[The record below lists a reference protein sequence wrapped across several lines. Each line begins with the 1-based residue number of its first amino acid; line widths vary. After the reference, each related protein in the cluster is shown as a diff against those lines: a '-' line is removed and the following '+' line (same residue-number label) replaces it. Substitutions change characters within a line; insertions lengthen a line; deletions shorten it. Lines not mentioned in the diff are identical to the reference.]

1 MPKLDPK
8 RLFKDLYS
16 PPATQV
22 VAVKVPQFAFF
33 MVDGAGDPNGS
44 AAFQDA
50 TEALYALSYALKFA
64 RKKTNPEQDYAVMP
78 LEGLWWSADLDSFDL
93 SHRQDWLWTLM
104 IMQPPRLTDEQF
116 AELVEQTASKKPLPA
131 LSQVRFET
139 FDEGL
144 SVQTLHRGPYSAEAS
159 TVQRLHAWATGQGY
173 GLRGR
178 HHEIYLSDPRR
189 TAPEKLKTIIRQPI
203 MHTPQTV
210 SS

>member
-8 RLFKDLYS
+8 RLFKDLFS

-22 VAVKVPQFAFF
+22 VAVNVPQFAFF

-93 SHRQDWLWTLM
+93 SRRQDWLWTLM

-144 SVQTLHRGPYSAEAS
+144 SVQTLHRGPYSAEAA

>member
-1 MPKLDPK
+1 MPRLDPR
-8 RLFKDLYS
+8 RLFKDLYN

-22 VAVKVPQFAFF
+22 VAVTVPEFAFF

-44 AAFQDA
+44 AAFQAA
-50 TEALYALSYALKFA
+50 TEALYALAYSLKFA

-78 LEGLWWSADLDSFDL
+78 LEGLWWSADLDAFDMNR
-93 SHRQDWLWTLM
+93 RQDWRWTLM

-144 SVQTLHRGPYSAEAS
+144 SVQTLHRGPYSAEAA

-173 GLRGR
+173 ELRGK

>member
-22 VAVKVPQFAFF
+22 VAVTVPQFAFF

-64 RKKTNPEQDYAVMP
+64 RKKTHPEQDYAVMP
-78 LEGLWWSADLDSFDL
+78 LEGLWWSADLAAFGL
-93 SHRQDWLWTLM
+93 GLRQDWLWTLM

-116 AELVEQTASKKPLPA
+116 AELVEQAASKKPLPA
-131 LSQVRFET
+131 LSQVRLET

-144 SVQTLHRGPYSAEAS
+144 CAQTLHRGPYSSEAA
-159 TVQRLHAWATGQGY
+159 TVQRLHAWATERGY
-173 GLRGR
+173 ELRGK

-203 MHTPQTV
+203 MHAPKTV